1 MSGEL
6 DPIMIRA
13 RRVLLDALE
22 ALAGQRQAIVLV
34 GAQAIYLHTGEADLA
49 ASPFTQDADLA
60 LNPATLGSLP
70 VLAEAMQAA
79 GFALRTDP
87 QIQPGMWISQQSGVE
102 VDLMVPE
109 TLGGPG
115 RRSAKLEGHG
125 ENTARKA
132 RGLEA
137 ALVDQEPMTLTALEA
152 TDTRQMEVAVAGPG
166 ALLVAKLHKISE
178 RQGNVRRSKPK
189 DALDIFRLLQGV
201 PTEALA
207 KRLERLSQEQLSQE
221 TTREALQLLRDL
233 FGTEAALGAQLAA
246 DAAFPLIDRA
256 FITASSVA
264 LTEDLLAA
272 LSAG

>member
-1 MSGEL
+1 MPGEL
-6 DPIMIRA
+6 DPITIRA

-49 ASPFTQDADLA
+49 VSPFTQDADLA
-60 LNPATLGSLP
+60 LNPTTLGSLP

-87 QIQPGMWISQQSGVE
+87 QIQPGIWISQQSGVE
-102 VDLMVPE
+102 VDLLVPE

-115 RRSAKLEGHG
+115 RRSARLPGHG
-125 ENTARKA
+125 QNTARKV

-137 ALVDQEPMTLTALEA
+137 VLVDQEPMTLTALEV
-152 TDTRQMEVAVAGPG
+152 TDTRHMEVTVAGPG
-166 ALLVAKLHKISE
+166 ALLVAKLHKVAE
-178 RQGNVRRSKPK
+178 RQDETHRRKPK

-201 PTEALA
+201 STEALA
-207 KRLERLSQEQLSQE
+207 SRLERLSQEQLSQE

-246 DAAFPLIDRA
+246 DAAFPLIDRE

-264 LTEDLLAA
+264 LTEELLAA
-272 LSAG
+272 LSDS